1 MKDKI
6 FDIIYNGNYY
16 EIDPPIIKEL
26 FKFKGISQEGIE
38 NGHYTTIL
46 KNKDKIEKLV
56 LYLENNIS
64 EYVEKIL
71 LQAKNDN
78 ESSKAIEKILNNPDV
93 KYENKKTLL
102 ELQKN
107 LFEVNIEDMDEEEAN
122 LLFETKKIKPTWEIL
137 MFYVEKF
144 ENDELFSEE
153 IFFEYL
159 QSNGMVLLLEKL
171 EESVEK
177 EETIRKLKEII
188 MYSKEI
194 SFEIYKNFLE
204 KFTVNFIPEWGKVPN
219 EEKISVVIDRL
230 EEIQNLENIESLE
243 ICKLL
248 FEKNKIKITWENLII
263 YYKKNDSEL
272 KNESELDERL
282 IQVFNKKNIYDS
294 LSDVNID
301 KSEDLDKIVKWIYY
315 NDKISDKAFE
325 KLVLKFKF
333 KWNYGIDFTKMK
345 EQRIKKLI
353 EFGKLTRSQENID
366 ELKKLNLE
374 CWIDLYLINDENK
387 RSEIN
392 ISEFSAEDILKILNV
407 KNMNLDNKIEI
418 VTKIT
423 SEHLKNIKLMN
434 KIKNIVNDEN
444 INLMKVNE
452 ELSDTIIFEVF
463 CKNISEEIKKIV
475 SDLKK
480 YIISFGDD
488 IVENIRKNYIVY
500 KKINNIVCIIPKN
513 KNILL
518 YLNLNPDEVEMI
530 EGLTENVK
538 GIGHHGTGDLK
549 IIINNGEDFEKVKG
563 FIELA
568 FNK

>member
-272 KNESELDERL
+272 KNESELDER
-282 IQVFNKKNIYDS
+282 
-294 LSDVNID
+294 
-301 KSEDLDKIVKWIYY
+301 W
-315 NDKISDKAFE
+315 
-325 KLVLKFKF
+325 
-333 KWNYGIDFTKMK
+333 
-345 EQRIKKLI
+345 
-353 EFGKLTRSQENID
+353 
-366 ELKKLNLE
+366 
-374 CWIDLYLINDENK
+374 C
-387 RSEIN
+387 
-392 ISEFSAEDILKILNV
+392 
-407 KNMNLDNKIEI
+407 
-418 VTKIT
+418 
-423 SEHLKNIKLMN
+423 
-434 KIKNIVNDEN
+434 
-444 INLMKVNE
+444 
-452 ELSDTIIFEVF
+452 
-463 CKNISEEIKKIV
+463 
-475 SDLKK
+475 
-480 YIISFGDD
+480 
-488 IVENIRKNYIVY
+488 
-500 KKINNIVCIIPKN
+500 
-513 KNILL
+513 
-518 YLNLNPDEVEMI
+518 
-530 EGLTENVK
+530 
-538 GIGHHGTGDLK
+538 
-549 IIINNGEDFEKVKG
+549 
-563 FIELA
+563 
-568 FNK
+568 